1 LEKEIDIFD
10 VKIQII
16 RILAQPMNKFE
27 KEGFMWYWKLLHTNM
42 IPDAFIRLVVR
53 QINRRAIKRLEGL
66 SLEEQ
71 EQRRRSLLEKLDRS
85 PIAIHTDLP
94 NVQHYEVPPAFFN
107 LVLGKRLKYSCCY
120 WPEGVTELDQAEEK
134 MLDLTCQRAQL
145 EDGMS
150 VLDLGCG
157 WGSLS
162 LWIAEH
168 YPTCQILAVSNS
180 RDQIAWI
187 RERARERGFQNVD
200 ASVVDVNQL
209 VLDRRFDR
217 VISMEMFEHM
227 KNYRRLMAKIGQ
239 LLTPRGKLF
248 VHIFSHRQFA
258 YEFEAEESSN
268 WMAQTFF
275 TGGTMP
281 SDDLLLHYQD
291 DLRLVDHWR
300 ISGLH
305 YAKTLR
311 AWLDKMDDQKT
322 QVQEVLADAYGP
334 DQVKRWWVNWRLF
347 FLACEENWACRA
359 GREYLVSHYLFENRR
374 V

>member
-1 LEKEIDIFD
+1 
-10 VKIQII
+10 
-16 RILAQPMNKFE
+16 
-27 KEGFMWYWKLLHTNM
+27 MWYLKLLQTNM
-42 IPDAFIRLVVR
+42 IPDALIRLVVR
-53 QINRRAIKRLEGL
+53 QINRQAIRRLEGL
-66 SLEEQ
+66 GFEEQ
-71 EQRRRSLLEKLDRS
+71 EQRRRSLLERLDRS

-94 NVQHYEVPPAFFN
+94 NLQHYEVPPAFFK

-120 WPEGVTELDQAEEK
+120 WPEGETQLDQAEER

-168 YPTCQILAVSNS
+168 YPACQVLAVSNS

-187 RERARERGFQNVD
+187 KERARERGFQNVD
-200 ASVVDVNQL
+200 GFVVDVNQL
-209 VLDRRFDR
+209 ELDQQFDR
-217 VISMEMFEHM
+217 VISIEMFEHM

-248 VHIFSHRQFA
+248 VHIFSHHLFA
-258 YEFEAEESSN
+258 YEFEAGENSN

-300 ISGLH
+300 LSGLH

-311 AWLDKMDDQKT
+311 AWLEKMASHKA
-322 QVQEVLADAYGP
+322 QVQGVLADAYGP
-334 DQVKRWWVNWRLF
+334 EQTRLWWVNWRLF
-347 FLACEENWACRA
+347 FLACEENWAYRA
-359 GREYLVSHYLFENRR
+359 GREHLVSHYLFENRR